1 MCSKVINLYTA
12 NKSMLNGID
21 ELESHFMNLHM
32 MLIALKGEYQKQLGN
47 IDPLLKEKNEQKMH
61 LENLIKRFT
70 AALEKYTAS
79 RTSGK
84 RQKNKIFDIPAHH
97 LSESELIELS
107 PLIIGRVRNSSRGLG
122 DFGIRKDDIEDF
134 EEEVTSFI
142 LSMPMRRLLK
152 EKVEEVISKEKEIIQ
167 DIDYLL
173 CKLIDPHMSV
183 LQNMEGSVYSSYLKA
198 RMQEGNGR
206 LKGHTGRKDES
217 VLA

>member
-12 NKSMLNGID
+12 NRSMLNGID

-32 MLIALKGEYQKQLGN
+32 MLIALKGEYQRQQSN
-47 IDPLLKEKNEQKMH
+47 IDPLVKEKNEQKIH
-61 LENLIKRFT
+61 LENLLKRFT
-70 AALEKYTAS
+70 EALEKYTAS
-79 RTSGK
+79 RPPGK
-84 RQKNKIFDIPAHH
+84 RQKNRPLDIPAHH

-152 EKVEEVISKEKEIIQ
+152 EKVEEVNSKEKEIIK

-183 LQNMEGSVYSSYLKA
+183 LENMDSSVYSSYLKA
-198 RMQEGNGR
+198 RKEDKGR
-206 LKGHTGRKDES
+206 LKGHAGRKDES